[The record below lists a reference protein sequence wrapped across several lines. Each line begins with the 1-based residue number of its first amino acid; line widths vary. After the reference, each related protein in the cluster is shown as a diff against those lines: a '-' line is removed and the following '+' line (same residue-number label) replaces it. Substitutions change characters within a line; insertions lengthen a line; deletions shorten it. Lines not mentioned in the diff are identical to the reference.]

1 MDVFEMQTY
10 PLGMINM
17 FIASAYTSVKKNWF
31 EYTLEAF

>member
-1 MDVFEMQTY
+1 MDVFGMQTY